1 MTEESSSQPSS
12 SEERFI
18 AEVREAFPGI
28 EYSCMQMLT
37 AVEVHMELRKLERE
51 RGIFFDGP
59 YPYRDK
65 P

>member
-1 MTEESSSQPSS
+1 
-12 SEERFI
+12 
-18 AEVREAFPGI
+18 
-28 EYSCMQMLT
+28 MLT